1 MLRHAPRATALLLS
15 LAALALLP
23 GCQTRVF
30 SVQDGDM
37 FRRSAASAPQDWSTQ
52 LQNLSLP
59 RQVSTV
65 QFKGQDGTALGGVF
79 FKHPQAK
86 ATVLYFQGG
95 GNHVQKDFRWLA
107 TLAADLPVNVL
118 VWDYRGMGLSEGT
131 GGTAHMATDSLAAAK
146 LARQLGGEEQPLVY
160 WGYSMGTL
168 ISSHLARIDPPDAL
182 ILEGTLTTAQDWA
195 DNQVPWF
202 AKPFVGVDL
211 AATVRAFDN
220 REALQGLRRPVLL
233 LSGGKDDV
241 TPPRFTKDVV
251 AHMSQPQCA
260 TVVESPM
267 AGHGGIHRQPQARE
281 ALRRFFERVTH
292 PGTC

>member
-1 MLRHAPRATALLLS
+1 MPRHAPRATALLFS
-15 LAALALLP
+15 LAALTLLSA
-23 GCQTRVF
+23 CQTRVF

-79 FKHPQAK
+79 FKHAQAK

-131 GGTAHMATDSLAAAK
+131 GGTAHMPGLAA
-146 LARQLGGEEQPLVY
+146 E
-160 WGYSMGTL
+160 
-168 ISSHLARIDPPDAL
+168 
-182 ILEGTLTTAQDWA
+182 LE
-195 DNQVPWF
+195 
-202 AKPFVGVDL
+202 
-211 AATVRAFDN
+211 AF
-220 REALQGLRRPVLL
+220 RETIR
-233 LSGGKDDV
+233 SGGRPAVDAEDGLWA
-241 TPPRFTKDVV
+241 V
-251 AHMSQPQCA
+251 AIASA
-260 TVVESPM
+260 LLR
-267 AGHGGIHRQPQARE
+267 AGETGRSADLTEIAGR
-281 ALRRFFERVTH
+281 L
-292 PGTC
+292 PG